1 MLTVDAE
8 TDPSTGL
15 LEGTKLSKFSSHF
28 PGLNISGP
36 MEFST
41 PMPQG
46 TNATWNL
53 SLQLAGLKKLTG
65 TGVIT
70 TPSRALGLD
79 LSGTFK
85 NSIFKIKAKGAND
98 VPNALNGAGSSATIQ
113 LTPTF
118 DTILFKGKVLGQKLY
133 FSYPED

>member
-1 MLTVDAE
+1 
-8 TDPSTGL
+8 
-15 LEGTKLSKFSSHF
+15 
-28 PGLNISGP
+28 